1 MRWSP
6 TILLLV
12 LLSSA
17 AAAQQPVGTRWEPI
31 RRVFQQKGEAEDGY
45 FRVEFPRADLQVRIA
60 DDRLSP
66 DFEFTSYFA
75 FAPVGPS
82 NVFVMGEVVL
92 REGEV
97 SGAVAEARRAGVT
110 VTAVH
115 NHLIGEQP
123 RIVYMHVTANGAP
136 DAIATKLR
144 AILAKTST
152 PLQHREEPKGDAR
165 WASGIDA
172 VLGGHSESKGDV
184 VAYEFKRLDSH
195 VVQGVAVKSSGM
207 LETASEA
214 AFERVGNNRVATT
227 GELYVSAGEAEGVL
241 SALEEHGLH
250 VTALHMHMLD
260 EKPKMMYWIHWYS
273 TGDGATMAR
282 GVLAALQQM
291 NSSRKS
297 ESD

>member
-1 MRWSP
+1 MRCSP
-6 TILLLV
+6 SILV
-12 LLSSA
+12 LLLLASP
-17 AAAQQPVGTRWEPI
+17 AAAQRPADKRWEPI
-31 RRVFQQKGEAEDGY
+31 RRVFQQKGEASDGY
-45 FRVEFPRADLQVRIA
+45 FRVEFPRTDLQVRIA

-75 FAPVGPS
+75 FAPVGPA
-82 NVFVMGEVVL
+82 NVFVMGEVVM
-92 REGEV
+92 RDSEV

-123 RIVYMHVTANGAP
+123 RIVYMHLTANGAP
-136 DAIATKLR
+136 DAVATKLR
-144 AILAKTST
+144 GILAKTST
-152 PLQHREEPKGDAR
+152 PLQHKEEPKADAR

-172 VLGGHSESKGDV
+172 VLGKHSESKGDV

-195 VVQGVAVKSSGM
+195 VVHGVAVKSSGM

-214 AFERVGNNRVATT
+214 AFERVGNNRIAST
-227 GELYVSAGEAEGVL
+227 GELYVSAGESEAVL

-260 EKPKMMYWIHWYS
+260 EKPKMMYWIHWYT
-273 TGDGATMAR
+273 TGDGVTIAR